1 MNHLI
6 SKNNRARGFTLVEIL
21 VVLVIAAV
29 VISIA
34 IPRIRTVN
42 KERNTREA
50 ARVIGSAFANA
61 SQRAS
66 IDGVAGVRIT
76 RNPNFDQGGFQFAA
90 SEISLLRKVPN
101 FAGDQEDAQITGSN
115 EAMSTVDIDAPLE
128 QASLNIVKAGDSISF
143 SNSSL
148 RYRITNVTG
157 TGTLT
162 LTLARGLGNYMPIP
176 TYDATPG
183 ATNPSYV
190 IHRLPRILRSSKTEL
205 PDGYIVDL
213 RFSGFEVLDQL
224 ATSQLT
230 EVFQPILQGPI
241 TVEGPGGVPV
251 TFPHPVT
258 NNFSIDFIFDEEGA
272 IDRVMY
278 VDTVTD
284 PTNIQT
290 IAMRTP
296 LGPLYFFVTEAP
308 ESTEMSEQ
316 VASQDETSLWVTV
329 SNLSG
334 STNVGYNNSAPT
346 AGQDY
351 QTMTT
356 LYDTDRDAF
365 NDMMGASRDN
375 TLSSSANQ

>member
-1 MNHLI
+1 M
-6 SKNNRARGFTLVEIL
+6 
-21 VVLVIAAV
+21 
-29 VISIA
+29 A

-50 ARVIGSAFANA
+50 ARVVGSAFANA
-61 SQRAS
+61 SQRAA

-101 FAGDQEDAQITGSN
+101 YTGDQVNAQITGSN
-115 EAMSTVDIDAPLE
+115 EAMSTVSIAAPLE

-143 SNSSL
+143 SNSAL
-148 RYRITNVTG
+148 RYRITNVAG
-157 TGTLT
+157 TGPLT
-162 LTLARGLGNYMPIP
+162 LTLARGHGNYMPIP
-176 TYDATPG
+176 AFDATPG
-183 ATNPSYV
+183 AVNPSYV
-190 IHRLPRILRSSKTEL
+190 IRRLPRVLRSSKTEL
-205 PDGYIVDL
+205 PEGYIIDL

-241 TVEGPGGVPV
+241 TIEGPAGVPV

-258 NNFSIDFIFDEEGA
+258 NNFSIDVI
-272 IDRVMY
+272 Y
-278 VDTVTD
+278 LDTVTD
-284 PTNIQT
+284 PTNDQT
-290 IAMRTP
+290 VAMRTP
-296 LGPLYFFVTEAP
+296 LGPLNFFVTEAP
-308 ESTEMSEQ
+308 DSTEMSEQ
-316 VASQDETSLWVTV
+316 VASQDDTSLWVTV

-334 STNVGYNNSAPT
+334 STNVGYNNSAPS
-346 AGQDY
+346 AGQSY

-365 NDMMGASRDN
+365 NAMMGESRDG
-375 TLSSSANQ
+375 TSTSSANQ